1 MSWRLDLCAFA
12 LTLPTAWTTVGHVRR
27 WLERRQILDHP
38 NERSSHLQPTP
49 RGGGLAV
56 TPVVLLGW
64 LVLVGIGAAAPGSFV
79 VMVAA
84 ALLLALSWRDD
95 RVGLSARTRLIV
107 QALAVTAGLWAMP
120 AGQSLF
126 HGGLP
131 VWADRTL
138 AGLAWLWFLNLYNFM
153 DGIDGMTGVET
164 ACLAAGLMLVSD
176 AAPQAAVLGAA
187 ALAFLAWNW
196 SPARIFLGD
205 AGSIPLG
212 YLTGWLL
219 LRLADQGH
227 LAAALILPAFYLA
240 DASLTLTRRALRR
253 EPVWQAHRQHF
264 YQRAAAVVGHARVS
278 ATILAADLGLIA
290 LALWSMTWPVPAL
303 AAAAALTAG
312 LLWRLS
318 RMAGG

>member
-1 MSWRLDLCAFA
+1 MSWRLDLGAFA
-12 LTLPTAWTTVGHVRR
+12 LTLPTAWLAVGRVRR
-27 WLERRQILDHP
+27 WLEQRQILDHP
-38 NERSSHLQPTP
+38 NERSSHRQPTP

-64 LVLVGIGAAAPGSFV
+64 SVLSGIGAAAPGSLIV
-79 VMVAA
+79 IGAA

-95 RVGLSARTRLIV
+95 RVGLSALMRLIV

-131 VWADRTL
+131 AWADRTM
-138 AGLAWLWFLNLYNFM
+138 AGLAWLWFVNLYNFM
-153 DGIDGMTGVET
+153 DGIDGITGVET
-164 ACLAAGLMLVSD
+164 ACLAAGLMLVGD

-187 ALAFLAWNW
+187 ALAFLVWNW
-196 SPARIFLGD
+196 PPARIFLGD
-205 AGSIPLG
+205 SGSIPLG

-227 LAAALILPAFYLA
+227 LPTALILPAFYLA

-253 EPVWQAHRQHF
+253 EPVWQAHRQHL
-264 YQRAAAVVGHARVS
+264 YQRAAAVAGHAQVS
-278 ATILAADLGLIA
+278 TTILAANLGLMS
-290 LALWSMTWPVPAL
+290 LALWSLTWPAAAL